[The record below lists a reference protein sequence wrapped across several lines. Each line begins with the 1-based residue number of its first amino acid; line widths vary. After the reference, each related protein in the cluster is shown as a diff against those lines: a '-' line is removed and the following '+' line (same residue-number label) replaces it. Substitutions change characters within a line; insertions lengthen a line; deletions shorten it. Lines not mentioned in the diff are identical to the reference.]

1 MTTIWT
7 HRGDGIENSL
17 AAFQSAWN
25 KNIRH
30 FETDIHLTR
39 DGQLVLSHDPNIFRL
54 TGIPRNIH
62 ELEFNELQQF
72 PISGVEP
79 WALLDELV
87 HSFPTATI
95 SIDIKTSNAL
105 LAMMNWLNQ
114 QKNRSRFVVGSF
126 SSKRIL
132 RIRNEFKD
140 VTTALTAIEL
150 LKLKAGNRDNIAKLN
165 RSIFAMLPLRFYNLK
180 VLTNGLQETL
190 LRHQIPIHIWTLNN
204 VNDFQEVKAL
214 NVDGV
219 VTDNI
224 DLARKFFTKS

>member
-1 MTTIWT
+1 MTIIWT

-25 KNIRH
+25 KDIRH

-39 DGQLVLSHDPNIFRL
+39 DGKIVLSHDPNIFRL
-54 TGIPRNIH
+54 TGIRKDIH
-62 ELEFNELQQF
+62 ELEFNELQKF

-87 HSFPTATI
+87 HSFPAATI
-95 SIDIKTSNAL
+95 SIDVKTSNAL
-105 LAMMNWLNQ
+105 PALINWLTQ

-126 SSKRIL
+126 NSKRIL
-132 RIRNEFKD
+132 TIRDEFKD
-140 VTTALTAIEL
+140 ISTALTATEI
-150 LKLKAGNRDNIAKLN
+150 LKLKMGIRDSITNLN
-165 RSIFAMLPLRFYNLK
+165 QSIFAMLPLRFYNLK

-190 LRHQIPIHIWTLNN
+190 LRHQIPIHIWTPNN
-204 VNDFQEVKAL
+204 ANEFQAVSNL

-219 VTDNI
+219 VTDDI

>member
-17 AAFQSAWN
+17 AAFQSAWD

-54 TGIPRNIH
+54 TGIRKNIH
-62 ELEFNELQQF
+62 EMEFDELQQF

-140 VTTALTAIEL
+140 VTTALTANEL
-150 LKLKAGNRDNIAKLN
+150 LKLKAGKRDNIAKLN

>member
-25 KNIRH
+25 KNVRH

-54 TGIPRNIH
+54 TGIRKDIH
-62 ELEFNELQQF
+62 EIDFNELQQF
-72 PISGVEP
+72 PISGLEP
-79 WALLDELV
+79 WALVDELV

-95 SIDIKTSNAL
+95 SIDVKTSNAL
-105 LAMMNWLNQ
+105 PAMIDWLNQ

-126 SSKRIL
+126 NSKRIL
-132 RIRNEFKD
+132 RIRDEFKD
-140 VTTALTAIEL
+140 ITTALTANEL
-150 LKLKAGNRDNIAKLN
+150 LKLKMGNRDSVAKLN

-180 VLTNGLQETL
+180 VLTDRLQETL
-190 LRHQIPIHIWTLNN
+190 LRQQIPIHIWTLNS
-204 VNDFQEVKAL
+204 VDDFQAVKNL
-214 NVDGV
+214 NIDGV
-219 VTDNI
+219 VTDDI
-224 DLARKFFTKS
+224 DLASKFFTNT